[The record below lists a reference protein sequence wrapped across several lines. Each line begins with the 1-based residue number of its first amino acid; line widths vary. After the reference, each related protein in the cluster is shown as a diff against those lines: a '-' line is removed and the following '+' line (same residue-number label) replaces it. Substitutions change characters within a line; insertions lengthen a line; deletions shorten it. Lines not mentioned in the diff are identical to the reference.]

1 MKKVIVAVV
10 VLGVLGVLGWQV
22 YVRVKEAEGEGGPGR
37 RGGRGGKAVAVAV
50 EVVPVR
56 KATIRDIGR
65 FTGSLFPRSQFV
77 VAPKVAGRLEK
88 LVVDV
93 GDPVTAGQLIAELD
107 DDEYVQQIEQ
117 ARAERAVAEANVAE
131 CKSSLEVAS
140 RELDRI
146 EALRK
151 KKVASESELD
161 EASARRTAC
170 DAKHKVALAEVT
182 RREAALKAAQVRSSY
197 TRIRASWESGTSPRV
212 VGERFVDEGEMLKP
226 NTPIVSILDN
236 SVLTAVIYVIER
248 DYPKVR
254 VGQPA
259 MMTTDAFPGKTFSGR
274 IVRIAPLL
282 KETSRQARVE
292 VEVPNAAQVLKP
304 GMFVRT
310 QFEFARHDEA
320 TVVPVAAVVRRNGKQ
335 GVFLADTGEMKARFI
350 PVTLGIVN
358 GELAEVVKPSLSG
371 VVVTMG
377 HHLLED
383 GSAIRLPGPSPVE
396 TATTQPKRGASTR
409 PGGRP

>member
-197 TRIRASWESGTSPRV
+197 TRIRASWESGASPRV

-383 GSAIRLPGPSPVE
+383 GSAIRLPGPSPAE
-396 TATTQPKRGASTR
+396 TATTQPKQGASTR
-409 PGGRP
+409 PGARP